1 MKDSFFI
8 ISLYQICPELQPVAK
23 MAILAKFLQG
33 CWRND
38 KSEYINPATRALKCL
53 QIWRK
58 QRIWRK
64 SRFWRNFAEVVD
76 EMIIASKLTQLE
88 GSWNAGR
95 FGKNGEFGKS
105 GDFGKISPK
114 VAFTKL
120 SEYHL
125 QCREKYFFPSIL
137 QAVKSTLE
145 QGK

>member
-1 MKDSFFI
+1 MIK
-8 ISLYQICPELQPVAK
+8 K
-23 MAILAKFLQG
+23 K
-33 CWRND
+33 
-38 KSEYINPATRALKCL
+38 RA
-53 QIWRK
+53 
-58 QRIWRK
+58 
-64 SRFWRNFAEVVD
+64 N
-76 EMIIASKLTQLE
+76 KLTQLE
-88 GSWNAGR
+88 GPQNVGE
-95 FGKNGEFGKS
+95 FGENGEFDES